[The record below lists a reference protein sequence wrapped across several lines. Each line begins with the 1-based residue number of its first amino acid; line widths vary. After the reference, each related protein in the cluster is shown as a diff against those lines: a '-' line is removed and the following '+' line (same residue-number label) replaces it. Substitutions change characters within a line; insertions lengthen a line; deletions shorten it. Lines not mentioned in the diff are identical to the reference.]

1 MCDQDFASTG
11 WTLRALHRGCEQ
23 HGQNGER
30 SCGGKNIASMDRER
44 I

>member
-1 MCDQDFASTG
+1 MG
-11 WTLRALHRGCEQ
+11 WTLLTLHRGYEQ

-30 SCGGKNIASMDRER
+30 SCGSKDIASMDRER

>member
-1 MCDQDFASTG
+1 MRNKDYASMG
-11 WTLRALHRGCEQ
+11 WTLLTLHRGYEQ

-30 SCGGKNIASMDRER
+30 SCCGKNIASMDRER